1 MPDHKDKL
9 ARLLRTQPAK
19 LDFLSAL
26 SDDERLKLAGDIE
39 QARQAHSKHIRSKME
54 EALNQ
59 LPWLLRAPI
68 KKLFGV

>member
-1 MPDHKDKL
+1 MANPNDTL
-9 ARLLRTQPAK
+9 AKLLRKQPAK
-19 LDFLSAL
+19 LEFLSAL
-26 SDDERLKLAGDIE
+26 SEADRQKLAGDIE
-39 QARQAHSKHIRSKME
+39 QARQAHSKHIRGSME

>member
-1 MPDHKDKL
+1 MADPNDKL

-19 LDFLSAL
+19 LEFLSVL
-26 SDDERLKLAGDIE
+26 SDADRQKLAGDID
-39 QARQAHSKHIRSKME
+39 QARQAHSKHIRGSMV

>member
-1 MPDHKDKL
+1 MADNNDKL

-26 SDDERLKLAGDIE
+26 SDAERQQLASDIDG
-39 QARQAHSKHIRSKME
+39 ARKEHSRHIRGAME
-54 EALNQ
+54 EALNH

>member
-1 MPDHKDKL
+1 MANPNDKL
-9 ARLLRTQPAK
+9 AKLLRTQPAK

-26 SDDERLKLAGDIE
+26 SEADRLKLAGDIE
-39 QARQAHSKHIRSKME
+39 QARQAHSKHIRGSME